1 MNIFHE
7 LSRFDNRIQDKILY
21 DTEDEISPAYLNQ
34 LREDWQKETLLSD
47 KQFKYAFP
55 FVWHYIKGDTK
66 WIQENMGKYIYF
78 YEKGSSLNDS
88 MPEIPKNRDL
98 VFLKVG
104 NTISRPMTPNGSLL
118 FKGEYDSEFNTL
130 VYLELNGEE
139 SFMDLGEEVLYLD
152 TYENYSFIR
161 ESYKLDVFINLM
173 IKAVD
178 SGYVFC
184 DRGMLKD
191 ELYPSVID
199 YYQWYKKFLVVFN
212 NISEE
217 FYKSRYNNYDIV
229 KENIET
235 IEEILDKFYELDV
248 EIGGTEFVFE
258 EVESGHSKLIVK
270 EQDRE
275 YYASVREFLK
285 EIESEEKEYE

>member
-7 LSRFDNRIQDKILY
+7 LSRFDDRIQDKFLY
-21 DTEDEISPAYLNQ
+21 DTEDEISTVYLNQ
-34 LREDWQKETLLSD
+34 LRGDWQKETWLSD
-47 KQFKYAFP
+47 EQFKYAFP
-55 FVWHYIKGDTK
+55 FVWNYIEGDTK

-78 YEKGSSLNDS
+78 YEKGSSLNES
-88 MPEIPKNRDL
+88 MPEIPKDKDL

-104 NTISRPMTPNGSLL
+104 NIISRPMTPNGSLL

-130 VYLELNGEE
+130 MYLELNGEE
-139 SFMDLGEEVLYLD
+139 PFMELGEEVLYID

-161 ESYKLDVFINLM
+161 ESYKLDVLINLM

-178 SGYVFC
+178 KGYVFC
-184 DRGMLKD
+184 DRDMLKD
-191 ELYPSVID
+191 EFYPLVID
-199 YYQWYKKFLVVFN
+199 YYQWYKNFLTVFN

-217 FYKSRYNNYDIV
+217 FYRSRYNNYDIV

-235 IEEILDKFYELDV
+235 IEEMLDKFYELDI
-248 EIGGTEFVFE
+248 EIGGTKFVFE

-275 YYASVREFLK
+275 YYKSVREFLK
-285 EIESEEKEYE
+285 EIESEEKKYE